1 MADTEIL
8 LSTSLQTPSSSCNN
22 CLSSETAGQNQVVG
36 GNFNAH
42 LNGSLKELSASSG
55 GDVLPIDGK
64 DLPQAILPQEQKDL
78 KSTLQSLLKDIQVDD
93 IDSNLLATSLNETLQ
108 EGIDTNIPIL
118 QQHLDISPETALETF
133 SKLTNLQN
141 LSGSIE
147 DAVISQHQNAN
158 ELVSQI
164 IDELNAIPIPVS
176 QTNNVA
182 VKTAQIDNLSSVAGI
197 LDNQRVLTGVTQ
209 PVDGELQQLLTNN
222 TTIEVEEPVV
232 FSNTQKFDSSEN
244 VSEELNDFIAKFL
257 SEDSSAKIISKNQ
270 PLSAEIFQQNINSIK
285 AESTLQNLNLGA
297 AADSYANQ
305 NIGSLQ
311 NKSIEA
317 PIPLL
322 IKQGAA
328 AEQVQQGVDQS
339 IAQNVKWLIG
349 NKAQNAKI
357 NVFPESLGQ
366 VNIALS
372 LEDSN
377 LKLNFIASSSVTKEL
392 IEASVATLK
401 NQFSESGI
409 NLQEVNVETRFS
421 SQSEQSSQF
430 SDLQDKDENHLNNV
444 FEVSSSEKDD
454 LAPLEFV
461 NNSAPLYLLDAYV

>member
-1 MADTEIL
+1 ML
-8 LSTSLQTPSSSCNN
+8 L
-22 CLSSETAGQNQVVG
+22 
-36 GNFNAH
+36 
-42 LNGSLKELSASSG
+42 
-55 GDVLPIDGK
+55 
-64 DLPQAILPQEQKDL
+64 
-78 KSTLQSLLKDIQVDD
+78 
-93 IDSNLLATSLNETLQ
+93 
-108 EGIDTNIPIL
+108 
-118 QQHLDISPETALETF
+118 
-133 SKLTNLQN
+133 
-141 LSGSIE
+141 
-147 DAVISQHQNAN
+147 
-158 ELVSQI
+158 
-164 IDELNAIPIPVS
+164 
-176 QTNNVA
+176 
-182 VKTAQIDNLSSVAGI
+182 KTAQIDNLSSVAGI
-197 LDNQRVLTGVTQ
+197 LDNQRVLPGVAQ
-209 PVDGELQQLLTNN
+209 PVDGELQQFLSNN
-222 TTIEVEEPVV
+222 AAVETEEPVV

-244 VSEELNDFIAKFL
+244 VSKELNDFIAKFL

-285 AESTLQNLNLGA
+285 AEPISQNINLGSA
-297 AADSYANQ
+297 VDSYANL

-328 AEQVQQGVDQS
+328 AEQVQQEVDQS

-392 IEASVATLK
+392 IEASVASLK

-430 SDLQDKDENHLNNV
+430 SDLQDKDENHFNNV
-444 FEVSSSEKDD
+444 FEVSSSEKDN
-454 LAPLEFV
+454 LAPPEFV
-461 NNSAPLYLLDAYV
+461 NSSTPLYLLDAYV